1 MASLKGFVDRQRPD
15 VLVLEET
22 PPAWQRQLGLVADA
36 LPFQTG
42 LLPKGRQDVTI
53 LSRWP
58 ITDFAVLTPLGP
70 TGGRLPYHIVRA
82 ELDADGRKLVVYG
95 VHPPHPMDGSEW
107 GMRNAYFAWL
117 AHRVALEPEGTAV
130 IVAGDFNSALWSPFF
145 QDYLTDRRRHDAARS
160 NWPAPTRHPYWP
172 DGWRWIGIPID
183 HVTVSPAVGI
193 AGFSRRPR
201 AGLGSLSGHRR
212 PPPARLR
219 PAASARARCCHS
231 RRVGLPLE
239 PSGPSIPLPSID
251 QGGHRC
257 EKCSWLWPRP

>member
-1 MASLKGFVDRQRPD
+1 MTATGPAFRVIAFNVMRDNPNYGLLKDFVDRQRPD

-22 PPAWQRQLGLVADA
+22 APTWQRQLGLVADA

-70 TGGRLPYHIVRA
+70 TGGRLPYRIVRA
-82 ELDADGRKLVVYG
+82 ELDADGKKLVVYG

-107 GMRNAYFAWL
+107 GMRNAYFVWL

-145 QDYLTDRRRHDAARS
+145 QDYLATAGVDDAARS

-193 AGFSRRPR
+193 AGFAVGPD
-201 AGLGSLSGHRR
+201 LGSDHYPVIADL
-212 PPPARLR
+212 RL
-219 PAASARARCCHS
+219 P
-231 RRVGLPLE
+231 
-239 PSGPSIPLPSID
+239 D
-251 QGGHRC
+251 
-257 EKCSWLWPRP
+257 